1 MSQLSQSSVK
11 INLDD
16 TLEKKTITNLGTLKS
31 QPELDI
37 SNPDIY
43 FAQYEHS
50 ENIIQR
56 GKDEYRTTNSFVNT
70 FLDAYNFHKTL
81 IIRPDDIKL
90 QILMIISVCI
100 NNNPEKFR
108 SHFVEHEG
116 KKELIISNSVFS
128 ADYFCRK
135 FGDLLE
141 ENILDK
147 EFAQHFKSKFSTTNQ
162 IISTVNNLTL
172 MNSLKEYFSFT
183 MVLDCGIPEIILEGN
198 NDDWAKLVDTYE
210 FFKKLFAESELKP
223 WFRHFDKVLNLFI
236 LMRKTQQI
244 DLKQE
249 NTSIMGNL
257 IKNITGLFSTNLTNT
272 TANPEDMV
280 YIKEM
285 WKRVITYIP
294 QGSGGDQILGGW
306 VRLFVPY
313 NSKNK
318 IIAGLDQDIPCLDI
332 NFTPPDRKKIN
343 YYSWQDKMKQFY
355 LGGGWGEMFSSC
367 VTTPAKL
374 IYYDQTEYQV
384 EFYSGFFEPNLT
396 EFDEIKF
403 NIGYIMREDQQ
414 IKKDSLKKQYL
425 RDGVKIRDSHSLNI
439 PRHLQKKI
447 NEILDV
453 FNACSY
459 SYFGV
464 DPEEEARKQHF
475 IDEGIKIEK
484 SKYGS
489 KIIIAPEKYKGD
501 ENTIEELKH
510 IFNTYIVKFY

>member
-1 MSQLSQSSVK
+1 MSQISQTSIK

-37 SNPDIY
+37 SNPDLY
-43 FAQYEHS
+43 FAQYEHT
-50 ENIIQR
+50 ENIIQL

-90 QILMIISVCI
+90 QLLMIISTCI
-100 NNNPEKFR
+100 NNNPDKFR

-116 KKELIISNSVFS
+116 KKELIVSNSRFD
-128 ADYFCRK
+128 ADYFSHK

-147 EFAQHFKSKFSTTNQ
+147 EFAQHFKSKFSTTTQ

-183 MVLDCGIPEIILEGN
+183 MILECGIPEIILEGN
-198 NDDWAKLVDTYE
+198 DDDWNKLSESYE
-210 FFKKLFAESELKP
+210 FFKKLFAESELKS
-223 WFRHFDKVLNLFI
+223 WFKHFDKVLNLFI
-236 LMRKTQQI
+236 LMRQTQQKKSNYLI
-244 DLKQE
+244 NNIIELFIN
-249 NTSIMGNL
+249 NTSGN
-257 IKNITGLFSTNLTNT
+257 
-272 TANPEDMV
+272 ADDML

-294 QGSGGDQILGGW
+294 QGSGKDQILGGW

-318 IIAGLDQDIPCLDI
+318 IISGLEQDILCLDI
-332 NFTPPDRKKIN
+332 KSTPPDRKKIE
-343 YYSWQDKMKQFY
+343 YYSWQNKMKQFY

-374 IYYDQTEYQV
+374 VYYDGTEYKV

-396 EFDEIKF
+396 ESDEIKF
-403 NIGYIMREDQQ
+403 NIGYVMRENQQ
-414 IKKDSLKKQYL
+414 IKKNKLKEQYL
-425 RDGVKIRDSHSLNI
+425 TMGVKNRSYYCVDI
-439 PRHLQKKI
+439 PKHLQKKTD
-447 NEILDV
+447 EILDV
-453 FNACSY
+453 FNAHAY

-464 DPEEEARKQHF
+464 DPEEEARKQYF
-475 IDEGIKIEK
+475 IEEGVKIEK
-484 SKYGS
+484 GKYSKF
-489 KIIIAPEKYKGD
+489 ILAPEKYKGD
-501 ENTIEELKH
+501 DNTIEELKK
-510 IFNTYIVKFY
+510 IFDNYIVKFY